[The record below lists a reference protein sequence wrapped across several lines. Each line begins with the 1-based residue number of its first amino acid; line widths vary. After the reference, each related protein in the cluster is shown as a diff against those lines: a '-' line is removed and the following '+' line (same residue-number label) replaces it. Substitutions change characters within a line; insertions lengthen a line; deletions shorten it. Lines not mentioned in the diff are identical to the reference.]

1 MLKKFLVISFLI
13 LGLTGCASVGIV
25 DSSLR
30 VEITPSPV
38 ERGKPALAEINAPME
53 AEKVVGTVMVF
64 GSPQLLF
71 RKNEEKNIW
80 YFYGTIPF
88 SPWVKPG
95 SYRVRVLVYLP
106 KGSPRYTEIK
116 VDLK

>member
-1 MLKKFLVISFLI
+1 MI
-13 LGLTGCASVGIV
+13 GLTGCASVGIV
-25 DSSLR
+25 DSSLQL
-30 VEITPSPV
+30 EITPSPV

-53 AEKVVGTVMVF
+53 AEKVTGTVRVF

-95 SYRVRVLVYLP
+95 TYQVRVVVYLP
-106 KGSPRYTEIK
+106 KGSPHYTEMK
-116 VDLK
+116 VELK